1 MFCGGIFNI
10 IAEKKDV
17 QIWQLCPLPCS
28 CDFATALPHVI
39 ARAARPVAIR
49 TPVSLRG
56 GLCPTW
62 QSASFAMRCIARLTE
77 PQGNGFPHQCA
88 HWFGMT
94 RKATLFMSLRG
105 SNATVAISCRKWC
118 HCKGLK
124 SSYHVNFPPA
134 FLFRFGRCASLSTFS
149 PGEGKKIP
157 RPFGR
162 GIGNLLTT
170 KHAQQEELLTHSSCH
185 ICS

>member
-17 QIWQLCPLPCS
+17 QIWQLCPLPCPW
-28 CDFATALPHVI
+28 DFAAALPHII

-56 GLCPTW
+56 GPCPTW
-62 QSASFAMRCIARLTE
+62 QSASFAMWCIARLTKAAGKRI
-77 PQGNGFPHQCA
+77 PTPVCA
-88 HWFGMT
+88 LVRNDKEGHPLYVIA
-94 RKATLFMSLRG
+94 RSASD
-105 SNATVAISCRKWC
+105 VAISCRKWC
-118 HCKGLK
+118 HCKSLK

-162 GIGNLLTT
+162 GIGIN
-170 KHAQQEELLTHSSCH
+170 
-185 ICS
+185 